1 MRYKILVLALFLGLI
16 LVGPKVNAQMFHD
29 LNALGISGSDDGI
42 TGIYDQWG
50 IYARSIINIDL
61 GADGQFSSGDVFTI
75 NGLFKSGTLID
86 FTGGAIGDD
95 EGLNSKYEIT
105 GVWNNLTGEI
115 TYVSP
120 AISFP
125 GATDDWYLATFSYDP
140 GTRFTVYVDDT
151 PDFDSSYDSNA
162 ATFTNLA
169 SASDGIPILDIETT
183 GGSGSIILV
192 DYGRD
197 GTIDTMQNG
206 SLTLNGKIVK
216 VYEENFMFIYG
227 KDFYD
232 LWQAGKNI
240 FATLDGNLDNF
251 EKIGDPSANYWKS
264 DTNGSVDFTVPEPAT
279 IVLMGSALLG
289 IGSILRRKTKK
300 N

>member
-115 TYVSP
+115 TYISS
-120 AISFP
+120 AYSFP
-125 GATDDWYLATFSYDP
+125 GVTYDWYFATFSYDP